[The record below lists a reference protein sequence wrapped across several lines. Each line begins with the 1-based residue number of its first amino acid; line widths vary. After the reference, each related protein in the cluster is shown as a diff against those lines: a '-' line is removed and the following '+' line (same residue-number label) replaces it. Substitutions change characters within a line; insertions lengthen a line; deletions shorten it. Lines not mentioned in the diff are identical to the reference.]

1 MIRRTCMLSGRVQGV
16 GMRVAVRNLAR
27 SCAIVGYV
35 ENTDDGRVR
44 MVLEGPLQ
52 ELSDFLERLQIVA
65 PGHIHSI
72 DTWESAASGEFVDFE
87 IRR

>member
-1 MIRRTCMLSGRVQGV
+1 MIRRTCMLTGRVQGV
-16 GMRVAVRNLAR
+16 GMRFAVRNLAR
-27 SCAIVGYV
+27 TYAIAGYV

-44 MVLEGPLQ
+44 IVLEGTSQ

-72 DTWESAASGEFVDFE
+72 DTWESAASGEFDDFE